1 MKRLSFL
8 LVMVLLATSIVG
20 CSTPAPDQQSE
31 GGGTEVSDN
40 GDKVYKFKLGH
51 QSPEGEP
58 YDLVAHKFK
67 DLIEERTNGQI
78 QIEVYPHAQIG
89 YDRTLME
96 NLQFGTLDFAV
107 VAGEA
112 VGGFVPEANA
122 VTLPFIFRDFDHANS
137 FGRSEKLN
145 DFFGAFDGTGLVPL
159 GMVRRGFRSVTNSDK
174 PIYEPADL
182 KGLKLRVVENP
193 IYIDTFTELD
203 TVAIPMAWGEV
214 YVAMQQGTID
224 GHENSPELVVAYRI
238 WEVQKYYSLTEH
250 VFAFGYLMTGDH
262 IMDELP
268 EDLQEEVRKASF
280 EAVDAV
286 SVELQEKMDELLD
299 QLREEGMEINEVE
312 DKEPFKEMVEPVYEK
327 YADQYGSEF
336 IELIQGIQ

>member
-1 MKRLSFL
+1 MRKISLILIIAL
-8 LVMVLLATSIVG
+8 LVTSIVG
-20 CSTPAPDQQSE
+20 CSTPATDNSNGGPSTESNSE
-31 GGGTEVSDN
+31 
-40 GDKVYKFKLGH
+40 KVYKFKLGH

-67 DLIEERTNGQI
+67 ELIEERTNGQI
-78 QIEVYPHAQIG
+78 QIDVYPHAQIG

-145 DFFGAFDGTGLVPL
+145 EFFGAFEGTGLVPL
-159 GMVRRGFRSVTNSDK
+159 GMVRRGFRSVTNSEK

-193 IYIDTFTELD
+193 IYIDTFTELN

-224 GHENSPELVVAYRI
+224 GHENSPELIVAYRI

-262 IMDELP
+262 IMKELP

-286 SVELQEKMDELLD
+286 SVELQEKMDELLKK
-299 QLREEGMEINEVE
+299 LEEEGMEINLVK
-312 DKEPFKEMVEPVYEK
+312 DKEPFKDMVEPVYEK
-327 YADQYGSEF
+327 YANQYGSEF